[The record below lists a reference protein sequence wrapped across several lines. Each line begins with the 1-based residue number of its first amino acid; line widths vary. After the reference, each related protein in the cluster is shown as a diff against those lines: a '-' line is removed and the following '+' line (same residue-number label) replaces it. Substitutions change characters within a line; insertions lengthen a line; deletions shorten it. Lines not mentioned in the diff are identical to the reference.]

1 VIAPFWAFM
10 GGLMVVQG
18 GFRGAGQTSVAFLL
32 SLLSRWV
39 FRVPAAVLLAYDL
52 ALNPVD
58 VTGLWWSLPIS
69 SVLAFVVGVAW
80 FYRGGWQQSIVE
92 SERRDGPPA
101 GDEPGDGSG
110 ESTDRADE
118 SGDPVEDPATD

>member
-1 VIAPFWAFM
+1 M

-18 GFRGAGQTSVAFLL
+18 GFRGAGQTTVAFLL

-39 FRVPAAVLLAYDL
+39 FRVPAAVLLAYDF

-69 SVLAFVVGVAW
+69 SVLAFAVGVAW
-80 FYRGGWQQSIVE
+80 FYRGGWQESIVGE
-92 SERRDGPPA
+92 ENGPAATDTGQSPA
-101 GDEPGDGSG
+101 EGD
-110 ESTDRADE
+110 
-118 SGDPVEDPATD
+118 DPVDPTDDPTTD